1 MKLPLLILA
10 VLAFSLNLAAQS
22 KSNDAIAGQLREL
35 RAGRSLT
42 LTYDQ
47 PSNTS
52 KIMGVA
58 DNFANTEADEAGIQ
72 AMNFAIGFYY
82 SGDSLTKSPDPMM
95 LTFWV
100 LSKKPRYTVEHDL
113 TIFGDQEIM
122 TLGTARYVS
131 KPRMNMEYLNF
142 EISREN
148 LAKIAGRTNVKFRLG
163 DAEFTFTRSQ
173 LKLLADILIVSEVG
187 N

>member
-1 MKLPLLILA
+1 MKVPILILA
-10 VLAFSLNLAAQS
+10 ILTFSLNVFAQS
-22 KSNDAIAGQLREL
+22 KSNDTIVGQLGQL
-35 RAGRSLT
+35 QAVKSLT
-42 LTYDQ
+42 VTFDQ

-52 KIMGVA
+52 KIMGIA
-58 DNFANTEADEAGIQ
+58 DNFASGEADDAGIQ

-82 SGDSLTKSPDPMM
+82 PGDSLTRSPDPIL

-100 LSKKPRYTVEHDL
+100 LSKKPRFTVDHDL

-131 KPRMNMEYLNF
+131 KPRMDMEYLNF

-148 LAKIAGRTNVKFRLG
+148 LTKIAGRTNVKFRLG

-173 LKLLADILIVSEVG
+173 LKLLADILIVSEVK

>member
-1 MKLPLLILA
+1 MKIPTLITAIL
-10 VLAFSLNLAAQS
+10 VFSLNLAAQS
-22 KSNDAIAGQLREL
+22 KSNDSIASHIRQLQ
-35 RAGRSLT
+35 AAKSLT
-42 LTYDQ
+42 LTFDQ

-58 DNFANTEADEAGIQ
+58 DNFPSSEADEVGIQ

-82 SGDSLTKSPDPMM
+82 PGDSLQRSPDPIM

-100 LSKKPRYTVEHDL
+100 LSKKPRFTIEHDL
-113 TIFGDQEIM
+113 TIFGDQEIV

-148 LAKIAGRTNVKFRLG
+148 LAKIAARTNVKFRLG
-163 DAEFTFTRSQ
+163 DAEFTFTPSQ
-173 LKLLADILIVSEVG
+173 LKLLADILIVSESG

>member
-1 MKLPLLILA
+1 MKILIVLSSVLL
-10 VLAFSLNLAAQS
+10 FSVSFAAQT
-22 KSNDAIAGQLREL
+22 KTNDAIAGQLREI
-35 RAGRSLT
+35 RASRSLT

-52 KIMGVA
+52 KVMGVA
-58 DNFANTEADEAGIQ
+58 DNFASGEADDAGIQ

-82 SGDSLTKSPDPMM
+82 PGDSLKRSPDPIM

-100 LSKKPRYTVEHDL
+100 LSKKPRFTVEHDL
-113 TIFGDQEIM
+113 TIFGDQDIM

-131 KPRMNMEYLNF
+131 KPRTNMEYLNF
-142 EISREN
+142 EISRED
-148 LAKIAGRTNVKFRLG
+148 LTKIAGRTEVKFRLG

-173 LKLLADILIVSEVG
+173 LKLLADMLIVSELK

>member
-1 MKLPLLILA
+1 MKVPILIL
-10 VLAFSLNLAAQS
+10 VILTFSLNLIAQS
-22 KSNDAIAGQLREL
+22 KSNDAIVNQLRQL
-35 RAGRSLT
+35 QAAKLLT
-42 LTYDQ
+42 VAFDQ

-52 KIMGVA
+52 KIMGIA
-58 DNFANTEADEAGIQ
+58 DNFSSGEADDAGIQ

-82 SGDSLTKSPDPMM
+82 PGDSLTRSPDPIL

-100 LSKKPRYTVEHDL
+100 LSKKPRFTVDHDL

-131 KPRMNMEYLNF
+131 KPRMDMEYLNF
-142 EISREN
+142 EISRES
-148 LAKIAGRTNVKFRLG
+148 LTKIAGRTTVKFRLG
-163 DAEFTFTRSQ
+163 DAEFSFTRSQ
-173 LKLLADILIVSEVG
+173 LKLLADILIVSEVK

>member
-1 MKLPLLILA
+1 MKIPVVVLSILF
-10 VLAFSLNLAAQS
+10 LSLNLTAQS
-22 KSNDAIAGQLREL
+22 KSNDAIVRELREL
-35 RAGRSLT
+35 RVGKELT
-42 LTYDQ
+42 VTFDQ

-58 DNFANTEADEAGIQ
+58 DNFSNAEADGAGIQ

-82 SGDSLTKSPDPMM
+82 PGDVLQRSPDPIM

-100 LSKKPRYTVEHDL
+100 LAKKPRFSTEHDL

-131 KPRMNMEYLNF
+131 KPRINMEYLNF

-163 DAEFTFTRSQ
+163 DEEFTFTRSQ
-173 LKLLADILIVSEVG
+173 LKLLADLLTISAAG
-187 N
+187 Q

>member
-1 MKLPLLILA
+1 MKLPILIIAIL
-10 VLAFSLNLAAQS
+10 VFPLVSSAQS
-22 KSNDAIAGQLREL
+22 KSNDSIAGQLREL
-35 RAGRSLT
+35 QASRSLT
-42 LTYDQ
+42 LTFDQ

-52 KIMGVA
+52 KVMGVA
-58 DNFANTEADEAGIQ
+58 DNFATGEADESGIQ

-82 SGDSLTKSPDPMM
+82 PGDALHRSPDPIM

-100 LSKKPRYTVEHDL
+100 LSKKPRFTVEHDL
-113 TIFGDQEIM
+113 TVFGDQEIM
-122 TLGTARYVS
+122 TLGAARYVS
-131 KPRMNMEYLNF
+131 KPRTNMEYLNF
-142 EISREN
+142 EITREN

-173 LKLLADILIVSEVG
+173 LKLLADILIVSEVK

>member
-1 MKLPLLILA
+1 MKISILIFV
-10 VLAFSLNLAAQS
+10 VLIFSLNLCGQS
-22 KSNDAIAGQLREL
+22 KSNDAIAGQLRQL
-35 RAGRSLT
+35 QAARSLT
-42 LTYDQ
+42 VVFDQ

-58 DNFANTEADEAGIQ
+58 DNFASGEADDAGIQ

-82 SGDSLTKSPDPMM
+82 SGDSLTRSPDPIL

-100 LSKKPRYTVEHDL
+100 LSKKARFTVDHDL

-131 KPRMNMEYLNF
+131 KPRMDMEYLNF

-173 LKLLADILIVSEVG
+173 LKLLADILVVSEMG
-187 N
+187 K